1 MLKKLLAVESIQ
13 ARIDLV
19 AADYESG
26 RDIFAR
32 IDAVE
37 LLEALG
43 EDSGEGEM
51 RQYCFHES
59 YRNDCSWYVDA
70 AEWLS
75 PYVSPARLAE
85 LEILFERMENRAVTE
100 DAVILSP
107 YEEGVLQV
115 LHDTHRCE
123 NQFAE
128 FAIRSWSV
136 EATDGTVLSFQGEV
150 GDGGEVTDVLGPYE
164 LRKGYPKI
172 GGIDFDHYAS
182 GTAAAKL
189 RKYSADSND

>member
-51 RQYCFHES
+51 RQY
-59 YRNDCSWYVDA
+59 
-70 AEWLS
+70 
-75 PYVSPARLAE
+75 
-85 LEILFERMENRAVTE
+85 
-100 DAVILSP
+100 
-107 YEEGVLQV
+107 
-115 LHDTHRCE
+115 
-123 NQFAE
+123 
-128 FAIRSWSV
+128 
-136 EATDGTVLSFQGEV
+136 
-150 GDGGEVTDVLGPYE
+150 
-164 LRKGYPKI
+164 
-172 GGIDFDHYAS
+172 
-182 GTAAAKL
+182 
-189 RKYSADSND
+189 